1 MRIVWEER
9 DDRCSGR
16 YGWFGRPTAWQSCTL
31 GLWERSG
38 RPPVTPPGDLEH
50 VPMVWRPLR
59 IQEAP
64 SARPFSIDSMDDYIQ
79 YGMDRRPLLDGQLG
93 QLGQPWTRR
102 AVIMLPAVSRC
113 ANCEPALTRPR
124 ARHGPWAARQA
135 QSERERGCSHWPTAA
150 CCVLRAPIW
159 RRLQWSE
166 PWQAWI
172 STTSG
177 SRLLDQSRRS
187 RLMHD

>member
-64 SARPFSIDSMDDYIQ
+64 SARPFSIDSMDYIWYDYGQ
-79 YGMDRRPLLDGQLG
+79 TTASGRPAGPAMGTPRRHHAARSVAMCKLRASSHTTEGA
-93 QLGQPWTRR
+93 PWT
-102 AVIMLPAVSRC
+102 
-113 ANCEPALTRPR
+113 
-124 ARHGPWAARQA
+124 ARQA
-135 QSERERGCSHWPTAA
+135 QSERASESEGAATGPLQRAA
-150 CCVLRAPIW
+150 CCVLRSGGVCSGVSPG
-159 RRLQWSE
+159 RL
-166 PWQAWI
+166 
-172 STTSG
+172 G
-177 SRLLDQSRRS
+177 
-187 RLMHD
+187 